1 MNCQLMHSQVMIV
14 VMQSQLGYV
23 FSRLYHAPI
32 NNKHTF
38 IMRPTMCCLKNAGV
52 TTPLQSLLESMFN
65 MLHESRLTEL
75 NASDQCTLNHIYDAV
90 TIGLGN
96 GINECMVSLS
106 FSFKSFARHQGAMG
120 QLILFHCTLLTS
132 GPEVKDC
139 KVRQWKHYSQHEV
152 GIMGNIVWKYW
163 LKSQ

>member
-1 MNCQLMHSQVMIV
+1 MLFEEC
-14 VMQSQLGYV
+14 
-23 FSRLYHAPI
+23 
-32 NNKHTF
+32 T
-38 IMRPTMCCLKNAGV
+38 GV
-52 TTPLQSLLESMFN
+52 TTPLQSLLASMFN

-120 QLILFHCTLLTS
+120 QLDLVPLHSSDLWPRGERL
-132 GPEVKDC
+132 
-139 KVRQWKHYSQHEV
+139 
-152 GIMGNIVWKYW
+152 
-163 LKSQ
+163 